1 MIIAQNDS
9 LEGRRIN
16 PDTMINT
23 VTKLQLS
30 TETRAGILIGQ
41 IHENDRVGRKI
52 VNNKRVRDGK
62 KENSARTDADE
73 PFHQVYSIDDIA
85 TETTVVDHL
94 GQKLNLYIENQ
105 LGGGGQRR
113 ITIYCPYWIINT
125 TDHALRYRQEK
136 SSSFVSGTVTD
147 GTKDGSRFV
156 DLRESTFGD
165 SSGITTIFPGKS
177 GALSQSNLSVDEFAG
192 LMEKEMTL
200 QQMASMAFM
209 FNFRDFLS
217 IGGYE
222 RKLSIQLTD
231 PTGAAKFC
239 SDWSNGVSLE
249 SVGVSQTISMHCM
262 DGRHLEISMTTRVAP
277 GRLSAFTKI
286 VRLSPKYVLVN
297 HLEKPIR
304 LWQDSSLIHP
314 SRALDG
320 FKNSKSNRE
329 PHNWRE
335 KSKDKYCNDLV
346 RKYDFLFG
354 RIAQLDYR
362 KGTKMRHGTVAEKS
376 ALYITT
382 VGKGEIIP
390 FHLPDTKF
398 ERELRIDLGKKWNLT
413 ASFASD
419 IISDYTFKLSPV
431 VDLRLLK
438 YVDNRASARYV
449 VQLPPQ
455 EGFDQNGLN
464 SWDGELGLWFETIQ
478 WSHGTKIVV
487 KGTKRGKY
495 SINNTDIHAGDE
507 LVQID
512 ETPVSELSFS
522 ETMKLLKERLS
533 EILDVYRSSQ
543 LQSVQNSKKNGASRH
558 KKPKF
563 LQRFERSAS
572 SNVIPQDTTIEQ
584 PKGKET
590 LTLVF
595 QTLEHRMKKLRG
607 KALGRK
613 NTGSR
618 KRGHSLNSSRTR
630 NESGLH
636 KEIYRTNQNDSVR
649 LTSKRPRDEEENGIE
664 HNKETIQVS
673 MKHLNQSIFVFV
685 HKLNL
690 SIPYKIENRS
700 LDFIIYFRQRGCE
713 HHQWNKL
720 PPGDSL
726 DYSWEE
732 PMKPQKLT
740 IRVGTKQHKRIFK
753 DRSSR
758 GMKNSLPFNIVDSE
772 DHAGFG
778 ASRSLKLDEIGYID
792 SLPCPIIQDST
803 KNQNEIGFSF
813 LHCQITAEGKT
824 KKLVVSDN
832 HNCSL
837 TDELKQLEDHL
848 RNLTRQISQE
858 RQKHEGLVSL
868 KEILRESTPSE
879 NVNSDE
885 HCEKNLKQG
894 ILPTVKEDEIAMQS
908 NQVQPLLRDAERKAH
923 LHDHIEKSIVAQA
936 ESYVDDSITSR
947 HQVMVE
953 VVEASGLRP
962 PMSESNRSC
971 NPYCT
976 IRVIRRIKK
985 HRANLFALKPDNVK
999 RTYYINQSDYPKW
1012 SGMKFVFDVSPE
1024 AELDPQGY
1032 SVLVKVKD
1040 FRLVG
1045 KNGSLG
1051 MTEIRLHNLKHQKE
1065 VFGWYPLMARTGR
1078 GSEIMAAS
1086 AEGGKGSVKLR
1097 VQWIYSVSALLDYYL
1112 LLSEK
1117 HLSELS
1123 ANCEGMKHQ
1132 LENLKRDEEVE
1143 KEMKDIL
1150 SRSSISIIND
1160 KTKKLLHTSAARSVS
1175 KQGRNTRW
1183 SRQKDPIYDLS
1194 LQFDQVKSPEHTESF
1209 PINKNAHFETQ
1220 PMRRK
1225 LNDVENES
1233 LQPKEMGELESS
1245 FSQDEISFNGK
1256 SKIRDFKSSALP
1268 PTIQSMKSWL
1278 QASVLLNINS
1288 IRQLY
1293 VFDRKKSPKRKSTIK
1308 FAESMDRVPYPAL
1321 VAPLSA
1327 PRIIQDRKE
1336 SFLETLFES
1345 RGKYKF

>member
-1 MIIAQNDS
+1 MIIAQKDS
-9 LEGRRIN
+9 FNGRGIN
-16 PDTMINT
+16 PDTMINA

-41 IHENDRVGRKI
+41 MHENDKVGRKM
-52 VNNKRVRDGK
+52 VNNKRVRDSK
-62 KENSARTDADE
+62 KENTARTDADE

-136 SSSFVSGTVTD
+136 TSSFVSGTMTD
-147 GTKDGSRFV
+147 GAKDGSRFV
-156 DLRESTFGD
+156 DLRESTFGN

-177 GALSQSNLSVDEFAG
+177 GALSRSNLSVDEFAG
-192 LMEKEMTL
+192 LMEKDMSL
-200 QQMASMAFM
+200 QQIASMAFM

-222 RKLSIQLTD
+222 RKLSIQLAD
-231 PTGAAKFC
+231 PTGSSKFS

-262 DGRHLEISMTTRVAP
+262 DGRHLEIAMTTRVAP

-297 HLEKPIR
+297 HLDKPIR

-335 KSKDKYCNDLV
+335 KSKDKYSNEVV

-354 RIAQLDYR
+354 RVAQLDYR
-362 KGTKMRHGTVAEKS
+362 EGTKMRHGTVAEKS

-382 VGKGEIIP
+382 AGKGELIP

-398 ERELRIDLGKKWNLT
+398 ERELRIDLGRKWNLT

-522 ETMKLLKERLS
+522 ETMKMLKERLS

-543 LQSVQNSKKNGASRH
+543 LQSIQNSKKNSALRH

-572 SNVIPQDTTIEQ
+572 SNVISQDTTIEQ
-584 PKGKET
+584 RKGKET

-618 KRGHSLNSSRTR
+618 KRGYSLSSSRTR
-630 NESGLH
+630 NEGGLH
-636 KEIYRTNQNDSVR
+636 KEIYRANQNDSVR
-649 LTSKRPRDEEENGIE
+649 LTSKRQRDEEENGIE
-664 HNKETIQVS
+664 HNKEIIQVS

-713 HHQWNKL
+713 HHQWNIL

-740 IRVGTKQHKRIFK
+740 VRVGTKQHKRISK
-753 DRSSR
+753 DRTSR
-758 GMKNSLPFNIVDSE
+758 GVKNSLPFNIVDSE

-778 ASRSLKLDEIGYID
+778 ASRSLKLDEIGNID
-792 SLPCPIIQDST
+792 SLPCPIIQDSS
-803 KNQNEIGFSF
+803 KNEIGFSF

-832 HNCSL
+832 QNCSL

-848 RNLTRQISQE
+848 QNLTRQILQE
-858 RQKHEGLVSL
+858 RQKYEGLLSL
-868 KEILRESTPSE
+868 KKILGASTPSA
-879 NVNSDE
+879 NAKSDE
-885 HCEKNLKQG
+885 HHEPNLNQG
-894 ILPTVKEDEIAMQS
+894 SLPTVKEDEIAMQS
-908 NQVQPLLRDAERKAH
+908 NQVQPSLRDDERKTDI
-923 LHDHIEKSIVAQA
+923 HDHIEKSIVAQA
-936 ESYVDDSITSR
+936 ESDIDDSITSR

-953 VVEASGLRP
+953 VVEASGLRQ

-976 IRVIRRIKK
+976 VRVIRRIKK

-999 RTYYINQSDYPKW
+999 RTYYINQSDSPKW
-1012 SGMKFVFDVSPE
+1012 SGMKFVFNVSPE
-1024 AELDPQGY
+1024 AELDPQGF

-1078 GSEIMAAS
+1078 GGEIMAAS

-1097 VQWIYSVSALLDYYL
+1097 VQWVYSVSALLDYYL
-1112 LLSEK
+1112 LLSQK

-1132 LENLKRDEEVE
+1132 LANLKRDEEVE

-1150 SRSSISIIND
+1150 SKSSISIIND
-1160 KTKKLLHTSAARSVS
+1160 KTKKILHTSAARSVS
-1175 KQGRNTRW
+1175 KQGRNTLRW
-1183 SRQKDPIYDLS
+1183 SRQKDPINDLS
-1194 LQFDQVKSPEHTESF
+1194 LKFDHVKTPEPESV
-1209 PINKNAHFETQ
+1209 PTNKNALFETQ
-1220 PMRRK
+1220 PISRGLIDM
-1225 LNDVENES
+1225 DNEW
-1233 LQPKEMGELESS
+1233 LQPKEMGEIESS
-1245 FSQDEISFNGK
+1245 FSQDEISFEGK
-1256 SKIRDFKSSALP
+1256 SNIRDFKSSALP

-1278 QASVLLNINS
+1278 QASILLNINS
-1288 IRQLY
+1288 VRQLY
-1293 VFDRKKSPKRKSTIK
+1293 DFDRKRSPKRKSTVT
-1308 FAESMDRVPYPAL
+1308 FAESMARAPYPTL
-1321 VAPLSA
+1321 IAPLSA
-1327 PRIIQDRKE
+1327 PKIVQDRKE
-1336 SFLETLFES
+1336 SFLETLYES
-1345 RGKYKF
+1345 RGKCVL